1 MARNSMRENLYYL
14 QGRLSRQALE
24 EAGPRR
30 SPENAMKAWSEA
42 RGKRLRHV
50 EEILNEMRSI
60 GGMDFPTLSVSI
72 QEVRRLSQ
80 S

>member
-1 MARNSMRENLYYL
+1 
-14 QGRLSRQALE
+14 
-24 EAGPRR
+24 
-30 SPENAMKAWSEA
+30 MKAWSEA